1 MSIYTAPIMNKAY
14 FPEVG
19 RGGIL
24 EILTITNLSAAIFIS
39 KKLKWN
45 RYSLLVWVA
54 HFFVQGIISLYA
66 PELVKWWQY

>member
-1 MSIYTAPIMNKAY
+1 VSIHTAPILNKAY

-19 RGGIL
+19 RVGIL
-24 EILTITNLSAAIFIS
+24 EILTFTNLSAAMFIS

-45 RYSLLVWVA
+45 RYSLLVWTA

-66 PELVKWWQY
+66 PQLVKWWGY